1 MPRNEAETRSGLID
15 PALRESGWNEHPARI
30 REEFYITAGRILGG
44 GSRGKAMKADYILEC
59 KGKRLAVIEAKAEN
73 LHYSE
78 GQGQAIEY
86 ALKLGLSFAYATNGK
101 KILQIDLRT
110 NKHTDIDAYPSPDEL
125 LALINEPTNQSLE
138 EFEEVAFHVRG
149 TEEVRYYQQ
158 IAVERA
164 LKAIANGD
172 KRMLLTLATG
182 TGKTRI
188 AFQIAWKIFESRWN
202 LQGDGKRRPRILVR
216 IKPSDITKKGK
227 VPTNGNIFF
236 TIFQTFMS
244 RNPNDEIEFN
254 FGEYPKDFFDLIVV
268 DECHRAGANPESEWR
283 GILDY
288 FSDAVHVGLTATPKR
303 TENIDT
309 YEYFGD
315 PLFIYSLKE
324 GVEDGFLTPFR
335 VIKYASSIDEYRYVS
350 DDEVLKGAI
359 DENRT
364 YKESDFHRVI
374 DIPERDAYRVKS
386 LIEKMDSKEKTIIF
400 CANQAHA
407 LEIRDLINKL
417 NLSTNAKYCVRVTS
431 DEGEIGDQY
440 LRDFQD
446 NEKTIPTILTT
457 SQKLSTGVDA
467 RNIRNIVLF
476 RPVNSM
482 IEFKQIIG
490 RGTRLY
496 DGKDYFTIHDFV
508 EASFH
513 FSDPE
518 WDGEPID
525 PVPAISG
532 KGDGGTGEPGE
543 DPINETVEER
553 VKPERI
559 LIKLADGKERLFDG
573 YTTSLFY
580 SIDGKTMSLT
590 QFIESLFDTLPD
602 FFMDEEELR
611 KIWSVPQTRKRL
623 LEQLSDAGFDKA
635 NLQQIQKLISAEN
648 CDLFDVLEYIKY
660 NFSPVERYIRAK
672 LSKERLTSTFKSNE
686 IEFVDFLVAQYV
698 ATGVEELD
706 EEKLQTLIEIKY
718 KNVMDGVT
726 ALGSVDIARRIFLKF
741 QENLYLPHATY
752 QVTA

>member
-1 MPRNEAETRSGLID
+1 
-15 PALRESGWNEHPARI
+15 
-30 REEFYITAGRILGG
+30 
-44 GSRGKAMKADYILEC
+44 
-59 KGKRLAVIEAKAEN
+59 
-73 LHYSE
+73 
-78 GQGQAIEY
+78 
-86 ALKLGLSFAYATNGK
+86 
-101 KILQIDLRT
+101 
-110 NKHTDIDAYPSPDEL
+110 
-125 LALINEPTNQSLE
+125 
-138 EFEEVAFHVRG
+138 
-149 TEEVRYYQQ
+149 
-158 IAVERA
+158 
-164 LKAIANGD
+164 
-172 KRMLLTLATG
+172 
-182 TGKTRI
+182 
-188 AFQIAWKIFESRWN
+188 
-202 LQGDGKRRPRILVR
+202 
-216 IKPSDITKKGK
+216 
-227 VPTNGNIFF
+227 
-236 TIFQTFMS
+236 
-244 RNPNDEIEFN
+244 
-254 FGEYPKDFFDLIVV
+254 
-268 DECHRAGANPESEWR
+268 
-283 GILDY
+283 
-288 FSDAVHVGLTATPKR
+288 
-303 TENIDT
+303 
-309 YEYFGD
+309 
-315 PLFIYSLKE
+315 
-324 GVEDGFLTPFR
+324 
-335 VIKYASSIDEYRYVS
+335 
-350 DDEVLKGAI
+350 VLKGAI

-364 YKESDFHRVI
+364 YTGSDFHRVI
-374 DIPERDAYRVKS
+374 DIPERDAYRVKT
-386 LIEKMDSKEKTIIF
+386 LMEKMDPKEKTIIF

-457 SQKLSTGVDA
+457 SKKLSTGVDA

-532 KGDGGTGEPGE
+532 TGDGGTGEQGVN
-543 DPINETVEER
+543 PIDKTVEER
-553 VKPERI
+553 VKPDRI
-559 LIKLADGKERLFDG
+559 LIKLADGKERLFAG

-580 SIDGKTMSLT
+580 SIDGKTISLT

-602 FFMDEEELR
+602 FFTDEEELR

-672 LSKERLTSTFKSNE
+672 LSRARLTSTFKSNE

-718 KNVMDGVT
+718 KNVMDGVS
-726 ALGSVDIARRIFLKF
+726 ALGGVDVAKKIFLKF

-752 QVTA
+752 TGS